1 MSAPPTVELTTRQL
15 VLVGASG
22 GAAALLTLALALA
35 VGLGVYL
42 LADRITRITRQQRD
56 RRALLRTCQA
66 IHDLPATRHPTED
79 PR

>member
-1 MSAPPTVELTTRQL
+1 MSAPPAVELTTRQL

-22 GAAALLTLALALA
+22 GAAALLILGLA
-35 VGLGVYL
+35 VAVGIGAYL
-42 LADRITRITRQQRD
+42 LAGRLTRLARRQRD
-56 RRALLRTCQA
+56 RRAVLRTCQA